1 MGGWPTRRAVSF
13 LVSIAETEIRPGFA
27 KAGRFCCARL
37 YFFKAGVIFQAI
49 AKYTGCCVATGKYRK
64 ENESAGSKL
73 TRRAAAREIESA
85 RQSDAPARCAGA
97 GGTARCTSAGGAE

>member
-27 KAGRFCCARL
+27 KAGRCCCARL
-37 YFFKAGVIFQAI
+37 NFFKAGVIFQAI
-49 AKYTGCCVATGKYRK
+49 AKYAGLGVVKEPSKRK
-64 ENESAGSKL
+64 RTL
-73 TRRAAAREIESA
+73 RVEIDPEDDAMGDESA
-85 RQSDAPARCAGA
+85 RQRDVSARCAGA